1 MFGIRAQERGGADDR
16 EQARVGVGDALHEA
30 SEDPALDDEGD
41 EQATGAASLDGE
53 HGRERME
60 KEQRGDPPQGAVRIQ
75 RPGDGAIPGS
85 EGQPRVEEHKADPRD
100 GGETEATDGDS
111 RLGTEA
117 ATVGLGRAQGERE
130 AARCRAP
137 QGDQH
142 RGPRPDGW
150 RRAWLPGD
158 LQERVAP

>member
-1 MFGIRAQERGGADDR
+1 MTGNRLVWVSVTPCTKRPRIQT
-16 EQARVGVGDALHEA
+16 
-30 SEDPALDDEGD
+30 LDDEGD
-41 EQATGAASLDGE
+41 EQAAGAASLDGE

-111 RLGTEA
+111 A
-117 ATVGLGRAQGERE
+117 
-130 AARCRAP
+130 
-137 QGDQH
+137 
-142 RGPRPDGW
+142 
-150 RRAWLPGD
+150 PGD
-158 LQERVAP
+158 